1 MKILSLTEL
10 TNSVASSGGFFLLLA
25 RTCHVDFTYPV
36 ASYGSR
42 RMKFTY

>member
-25 RTCHVDFTYPV
+25 RTCVDFTYPV